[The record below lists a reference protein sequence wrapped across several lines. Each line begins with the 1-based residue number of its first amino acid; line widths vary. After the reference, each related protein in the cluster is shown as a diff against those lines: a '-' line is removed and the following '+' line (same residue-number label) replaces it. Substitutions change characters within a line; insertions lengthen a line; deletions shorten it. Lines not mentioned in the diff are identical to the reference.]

1 MRPSAAL
8 LVTVLLA
15 VSAVAGVAAGAPAD
29 DRVRTASDL
38 SESVLGTTENAPSGT
53 DSPSSVSENAY
64 SANSMMNETAANET
78 VRDETK
84 LHVSLHEDGD
94 ARWNV
99 TAQFVLRDENE
110 TAAFR
115 DLASRYENGN
125 ADAGPSIAT
134 FERIA
139 ERAGAETGREMVVR
153 NVTRSARLVENGS
166 VGVLSLSFTWTNFTQ
181 IDDRQ
186 IIMGDAFWLGS
197 ETWLPGL
204 NEDQTLVF
212 EAPDTYQITNANPS
226 DGTISDGRVLRYD
239 GPQTFDRGSFSLT
252 YSPMND
258 GPTTDQSGVL
268 PDLSGTSEIV
278 LLLFLFGIAG
288 VSAYAWV
295 QQRGADPV
303 GDGEEFGEGGSTGPV
318 RGEAEGAEGTEQ
330 AASDSDAPDEQD
342 EPVTELLSDEE
353 RVLRL
358 LRDNDGR
365 MKQAQIVKETNW
377 SNAKVSQLLSTMDD
391 DGDVDK
397 LRIGRENL
405 ITLPDE
411 DVTDTE

>member
-1 MRPSAAL
+1 MRSSAAL

-15 VSAVAGVAAGAPAD
+15 VSAVAGVGAGSPAD
-29 DRVRTASDL
+29 DLYASGDR
-38 SESVLGTTENAPSGT
+38 SESALPVSENAPSIST
-53 DSPSSVSENAY
+53 VAY
-64 SANSMMNETAANET
+64 STTSTVNDTVSNATA
-78 VRDETK
+78 RDETQ
-84 LHVSLHEDGD
+84 LHVSLRENGN

-99 TAQFVLRDENE
+99 TAQFVLRNENE

-115 DLASRYENGN
+115 ELSSSYENGN
-125 ADAGPSIAT
+125 ADVGPSTAT

-139 ERAGAETGREMVVR
+139 ERAAAETGREMKIE
-153 NVTRSARLVENGS
+153 NVSRSGHVDDNRS

-181 IDDRQ
+181 IDERK
-186 IIMGDAFWLGS
+186 IVVGDVFWLGS

-212 EAPDTYQITNANPS
+212 AAPDTHQITSASPSNAHL
-226 DGTISDGRVLRYD
+226 SDGRVLRYE
-239 GPQTFDRGSFSLT
+239 GPQTFGSGDFAVT
-252 YSPMND
+252 YSPKNTV
-258 GPTTDQSGVL
+258 TTTTAERF
-268 PDLSGTSEIV
+268 PDLSDGSGLLV
-278 LLLFLFGIAG
+278 LFFLFGVGG
-288 VSAYAWV
+288 VGVYAWS
-295 QQRGADPV
+295 QRRGADPV
-303 GDGEEFGEGGSTGPV
+303 GN
-318 RGEAEGAEGTEQ
+318 AEGHDGRSPTAPEREDLDRG
-330 AASDSDAPDEQD
+330 ADADDEADEADD

-377 SNAKVSQLLSTMDD
+377 SNAKVSQLLSKMSD